1 MVNMYGTLSRRSL
14 AYTVIELCNAL
25 SYVHAM
31 GLIHMDVKLDNVLL
45 GPDKHLKLCDFGK
58 SKVTGSIINK

>member
-1 MVNMYGTLSRRSL
+1 MVNIYGTLSGQSL
-14 AYTVIELCNAL
+14 AYAVIQLCNAL

-31 GLIHMDVKLDNVLL
+31 GLIHLDVKLDNVLL
-45 GPDKHLKLCDFGK
+45 GPDKNLKLCDFGN